1 MRTTRVPG
9 SELMDRLDV
18 PPGELAE
25 GLSDL
30 RRVNR
35 WFGGRRAALRAV
47 MPTIR
52 EVGAPTVRVL
62 DVATGSADIPL
73 ALVRRA
79 RAEGLCLHV
88 VASDLH
94 PETLS
99 FAREVVAD
107 VPQIE
112 VARADALDLPFA
124 NDEFHVAMCHTALH
138 HFEDAEAQRLLSELG
153 RVASHAVVVTDLAR
167 SFVAGVVVRL
177 LAATLWRSHPVTRH
191 DSVVSIQ
198 AAYTA
203 EEAAALARAAGL
215 EQIRLRGHLFFRFS
229 LVAAPSR
236 RVR

>member
-18 PPGELAE
+18 ASAALAE

-35 WFGGRRAALRAV
+35 WFGGGRAALRAAL
-47 MPTIR
+47 PAIR
-52 EVGAPTVRVL
+52 AVDAPTVKVL

-73 ALVRRA
+73 ALVRRT
-79 RAEGLCLHV
+79 RAEGLRVHV

-99 FAREVVAD
+99 VAREVVAD
-107 VPQIE
+107 EPAIE

-124 NDEFHVAMCHTALH
+124 DAEFHVAMCHTSLH
-138 HFEDAEAQRLLSELG
+138 HFADREARQLLSELG

-167 SFVAGVVVRL
+167 GRLAELVVRL
-177 LAATLWRSHPVTRH
+177 LAATLWRAHPVTRH
-191 DSVVSIQ
+191 DSVVSIR

-203 EEAAALARAAGL
+203 DEAAELARAAGL
-215 EQIRLRGHLFFRFS
+215 EQIRTRRHLFFRFS
-229 LVAAPSR
+229 LVAAPAAR
-236 RVR
+236 GR